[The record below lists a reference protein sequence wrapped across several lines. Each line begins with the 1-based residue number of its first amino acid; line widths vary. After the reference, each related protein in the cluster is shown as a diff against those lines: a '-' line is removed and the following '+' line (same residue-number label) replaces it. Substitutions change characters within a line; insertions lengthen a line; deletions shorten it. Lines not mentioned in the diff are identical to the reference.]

1 MGRSPGEGKGHTHS
15 RIFAWRIPWTEQP
28 GKLQSMGLQELDT
41 TERLTFTFNV
51 IFFFFFLFEK
61 LTDGQVLTCAVVW
74 FHFLYA
80 FSSLLDF
87 KILKFMLLLG
97 VIKSQILINNLKK
110 QLLEEYIENKI
121 SPLARFYFL
130 KK

>member
-51 IFFFFFLFEK
+51 IFFFFLFEK

-97 VIKSQILINNLKK
+97 VIKSQILIHNLKK

-121 SPLARFYFL
+121 SPLVRFY
-130 KK
+130 

>member
-41 TERLTFTFNV
+41 TQRLTLTFNV
-51 IFFFFFLFEK
+51 IFFFFLFEK

-74 FHFLYA
+74 FQFLYA

-121 SPLARFYFL
+121 SPLVRFYFF